1 MKRLSYL
8 VIAPVMMLCLA
19 GCNAANSSN
28 ASPTTAE
35 VSPGASTAEAD
46 ATSPTS
52 ERGNLQKKFGESAG
66 ITVEGQNGESE
77 PVIEF
82 TVKSVDMDT
91 QCTSPVAMPAENGHL
106 VTVNVEAETG
116 PAESFK
122 EALYGQDF
130 MFNPADWKFVD
141 DKGKTANS
149 VMTNP
154 VFNCLDSKELIREM
168 GPAER
173 ANGKIVLDLPSTK
186 GTLIYG
192 PSLLDGAWEWNI

>member
-8 VIAPVMMLCLA
+8 VIVPVMMLCLA

-130 MFNPADWKFVD
+130 M
-141 DKGKTANS
+141 GS
-149 VMTNP
+149 
-154 VFNCLDSKELIREM
+154 S
-168 GPAER
+168 
-173 ANGKIVLDLPSTK
+173 
-186 GTLIYG
+186 
-192 PSLLDGAWEWNI
+192 